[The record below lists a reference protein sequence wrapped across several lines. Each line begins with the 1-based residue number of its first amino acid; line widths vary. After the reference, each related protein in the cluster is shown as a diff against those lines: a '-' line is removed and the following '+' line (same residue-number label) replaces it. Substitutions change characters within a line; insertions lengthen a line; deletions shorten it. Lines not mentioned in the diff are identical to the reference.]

1 MAKVTKH
8 HSGLERVALFIG
20 GIGFGFYT
28 LVLVASYDG
37 SGTSQAAIAL
47 FGLCS
52 LGGFYGAL
60 VGKQSM

>member
-8 HSGLERVALFIG
+8 YSALQRVGMFIAGL
-20 GIGFGFYT
+20 GFGHIT
-28 LVLVASYDG
+28 LVGLANYDG
-37 SGTSQAAIAL
+37 SGMFQFGIAL

-60 VGKQSM
+60 VGKQSI

>member
-8 HSGLERVALFIG
+8 HSGLERVGMFIAG
-20 GIGFGFYT
+20 LGFGYVT
-28 LVLVASYDG
+28 LLAMANYDG
-37 SGTSQAAIAL
+37 SGMSQAGVAL

-60 VGKQSM
+60 VGKQSI